1 MLTEVGEDAMAN
13 FDCLLVGHNEL
24 EFQQYFNIL
33 ENMAS
38 SGGRDHVA
46 FTDMQLNCVR
56 YQGKPYQAMDILTK
70 FYNEGLDPKDHRDFY
85 NGDCLW
91 TGITYLGSYLAKR
104 GYTFDY
110 INLFHWEKQQLREKL
125 KTNNY
130 RLIVLTGTMYVFEQ
144 NIWEIVTFI
153 RRVKRDAKIIAGG
166 PYISKE
172 AEEREPEYVKPLF
185 RYLNADFYCY
195 SREGEQTLVKLIEAL
210 KNGVDVSTV
219 HNLAYKKGN
228 DYVVTPRLKETNP
241 LADNMID
248 YPLFA
253 EGFAKSGWANVR
265 ISDGCPYA
273 CGFCSFPEHGNER
286 YVIMSLDRIEREF
299 DSIKAAG
306 TITHIFFID
315 ATMNVPPNQ
324 FKAMLRMMI
333 RKNYGFKWHCF
344 FRCDQTDEE
353 TIQLMKEAGCMGVF
367 LGLESANETVLKNM
381 DKTAHKA
388 DFRRTMPWFKKYGLR
403 QMISVQVGFPGETY
417 ESLQESFD
425 FIEEI
430 KPDYTRIQI
439 WFCDATTP
447 VWRKRDKFSLKGKA
461 YGWSHYTMN
470 AETAVELV
478 VRSFMALEHVSWVP
492 DPGYNWV
499 SFYLN
504 ETRGMSIEQQ
514 KTFIK
519 FFVAAAKE
527 KLLKPNL
534 KQLSPDLLENF
545 KISAQFDR
553 PAKPDLSVIEPYSGA
568 RYVAAEKFWIDEFRN
583 ANEVVAVPKAGN
595 PASTSVARFVNSQ
608 LSEKLSSSYSVDFSE
623 LVFSCYGALL
633 ARISGQDEAVVVAS
647 LDEKEPFPVHFLSSL
662 DSSFAEFARTASQ
675 KLEQARTHRLFAFF
689 ILTNSLRLKEF
700 RSACPSFNAGCFV
713 ARSPE
718 DTMNS
723 RLEHYPAVNQQIDL
737 LLKLTT
743 GADGTSFEV
752 SCPTG
757 RHSQAQVEK
766 VAEELMSALEALSA
780 RTYLK
785 LNHFVWDFTLGERKA
800 AAAAHQFADIHA
812 AVQQGS

>member
-1 MLTEVGEDAMAN
+1 MAN
-13 FDCLLVGHNEL
+13 VDCLLVGHNEL

-56 YQGKPYQAMDILTK
+56 YEGKPYQAMDILTK

-85 NGDCLW
+85 NGDCVW
-91 TGITYLGSYLAKR
+91 TALTYLGSYLSRR

-110 INLFHWEKQQLREKL
+110 INLFHWEKKQLKEKL
-125 KTNNY
+125 KSNNY
-130 RLIVLTGTMYVFEQ
+130 RLIILTGTMYVFEQ
-144 NIWEIVTFI
+144 NIWEIITFI
-153 RRVKRDAKIIAGG
+153 RRVKPDAKVIVGG

-210 KNGVDVSTV
+210 KNNVDVSTV
-219 HNLAYKKGN
+219 PNLAYKSGK
-228 DYVVTPRLKETNP
+228 DYLITPRWQEKNP

-248 YPLFA
+248 YSLFTEA
-253 EGFAKSGWANVR
+253 FAKSGWANVR

-286 YVIMSLDRIEREF
+286 YVIMTLDRIEREF
-299 DSIKAAG
+299 DAIKATGA
-306 TITHIFFID
+306 ITHIFFID

-333 RKNYGFKWHCF
+333 KKNYGFKWHCF

-353 TIQLMKEAGCMGVF
+353 TIQLMKEAGCLGVF

-381 DKTAHKA
+381 DKTAHKE
-388 DFRRTMPWFKKYGLR
+388 DFRRTMPWFKKYGMR

-417 ESLQESFD
+417 ASLQESFD

-447 VWRKRDKFSLKGKA
+447 VWRKRDKFALKGKA

-478 VRSFMALEHVSWVP
+478 VRSFMALEHVTWVP

-499 SFYLN
+499 SFYAN
-504 ETRGMSIEQQ
+504 EKRGMSIEQQ
-514 KTFIK
+514 KTFLQ

-534 KQLSPDLLENF
+534 KQLSPALLENF
-545 KISAQFDR
+545 KLSAQFDR
-553 PAKPDLSVIEPYSGA
+553 PTKPDLSVIEPYSGV
-568 RYVAAEKFWIDEFRN
+568 RYVAAEKFWIDDFIN
-583 ANEVVAVPKAGN
+583 APDAIAIPKAAN
-595 PASTSVARFVNSQ
+595 PASISVARFVSKQ
-608 LSEKLSSSYSVDFSE
+608 LSEKLSASYSIDFAE
-623 LVFSCYGALL
+623 LVFVCYGALL

-647 LDEKEPFPVHFLSSL
+647 LDEKEPFPIRFRSCL
-662 DSSFAEFARTASQ
+662 DLNFTEFARNSSQ
-675 KLEQARTHRLFAFF
+675 KLEQARIHRLFAFF
-689 ILTNSLRLKEF
+689 VLTNPLRLKEF
-700 RSACPSFNAGCFV
+700 GSACPSFNAGCLV
-713 ARSPE
+713 TRSPE
-718 DTMNS
+718 DTMDS

-743 GADGTSFEV
+743 GTDGTSFEV

-757 RHSQAQVEK
+757 RYSQTQVEK
-766 VAEELMSALEALSA
+766 IAEEIMSALEVLSA
-780 RTYLK
+780 RMDLK
-785 LNHFVWDFTLGERKA
+785 LNHFVWDFTLEEKKA
-800 AAAAHQFADIHA
+800 AAASHQFAGIHA
-812 AVQQGS
+812 AIQQGS

>member
-1 MLTEVGEDAMAN
+1 MAD

-33 ENMAS
+33 ENMAA

-56 YQGKPYQAMDILTK
+56 YEGKPYQAMDILTR
-70 FYNEGLDPKDHRDFY
+70 FYNEGLDPKDHKDFY
-85 NGDCLW
+85 NGDCIW
-91 TGITYLGSYLAKR
+91 TAITYLGSYLAKR
-104 GYTFDY
+104 GFTFDY
-110 INLFHWEKQQLREKL
+110 INLFHWEKQQLKEKL

-130 RLIVLTGTMYVFEQ
+130 KLIALTGTMYVFEQ
-144 NIWEIVTFI
+144 NIWEIVTAI
-153 RRVKRDAKIIAGG
+153 RRVKKDAKIIVGG

-195 SREGEQTLVKLIEAL
+195 SREGEQTLVKLLETL
-210 KNGVDVSTV
+210 KNNGDVSTV
-219 HNLAYKKGN
+219 PNLAYKSGK
-228 DYVVTPRLKETNP
+228 DYLVTPRMPEKNP
-241 LADNMID
+241 LAENMID
-248 YPLFA
+248 YTLFS

-286 YVIMSLDRIEREF
+286 YVIMSLARIEKEF
-299 DSIKAAG
+299 DSIKASGA
-306 TITHIFFID
+306 ITHIFFID
-315 ATMNVPPNQ
+315 ATMNVPPAQ

-333 RKNYGFKWHCF
+333 AKNYGFKWHCF

-353 TIQLMKEAGCMGVF
+353 TIRLMKEAGCMGVF

-381 DKTAHKA
+381 DKTAHKE

-417 ESLQESFD
+417 ESMKESFD

-430 KPDYTRIQI
+430 KPDFTRIQI

-447 VWRKRDKFSLKGKA
+447 VWRKRDKFALKGKA

-478 VRSFMALEHVSWVP
+478 VRSFMALERVSWVP

-499 SFYLN
+499 SFYAN
-504 ETRGMSIEQQ
+504 EKRGMSIERQ

-519 FFVAAAKE
+519 FFVAAARE

-534 KQLSPDLLENF
+534 KEISPELLKHF
-545 KISAQFDR
+545 KISAQYDR
-553 PAKPDLSVIEPYSGA
+553 PQEPDLSVLEPYSGA
-568 RYVAAEKFWIDEFRN
+568 RYVAAEQFWIGEFRN
-583 ANEVVAVPKAGN
+583 ASRAVTAPIAAN
-595 PASTSVARFVNSQ
+595 SAPSSASRIVNTE
-608 LSEKLSSSYSVDFSE
+608 LSGKLSSSCGVDFRE
-623 LVFSCYGALL
+623 LLLACYGALL
-633 ARISGQDEAVVVAS
+633 ASIQEQGEANVVVS
-647 LDEKEPFPVHFLSSL
+647 LDDKEPFPVLYRSTPDL
-662 DSSFAEFARTASQ
+662 GFAEFARAASA
-675 KLEQARTHRLFAFF
+675 KLEQSRLYRLYAFF
-689 ILTNSLRLKEF
+689 ILTNPLRMKEF
-700 RSACPSFNAGCFV
+700 GSVCPSFNAGYLV
-713 ARSPE
+713 AGPSNV
-718 DTMNS
+718 TMAG
-723 RLEHYPAVNQQIDL
+723 RLEHYPVVNQHIDL
-737 LLKLTT
+737 LLNVTP
-743 GADGTSFEV
+743 GNHGDVFEV

-757 RHSQAQVEK
+757 RYSASQVEK
-766 VAEELMSALEALSA
+766 IAQELMSALEVLGSGVDARLSDF
-780 RTYLK
+780 
-785 LNHFVWDFTLGERKA
+785 HWDCILAEKRA
-800 AAAAHQFADIHA
+800 AAASRQLADSSVA
-812 AVQQGS
+812 AQPTLKSA

>member
-1 MLTEVGEDAMAN
+1 MAD

-56 YQGKPYQAMDILTK
+56 YQGKPFQAMDILTK
-70 FYNEGLDPKDHRDFY
+70 FYNEGLDPKDHKDFY

-110 INLFHWEKQQLREKL
+110 INLFHWEKQQLKEKL

-195 SREGEQTLVKLIEAL
+195 SREGEQTLIKLIDAL
-210 KNGVDVSTV
+210 KSGVDVSTV
-219 HNLAYKKGN
+219 PNLAYKSGK
-228 DYVVTPRLKETNP
+228 DYLVTPRLREVNP
-241 LADNMID
+241 LADNMIN

-286 YVIMSLDRIEREF
+286 YVIMNLERIEREF

-306 TITHIFFID
+306 TIKHIFFID

-333 RKNYGFKWHCF
+333 RKDYGFKWHCF

-353 TIQLMKEAGCMGVF
+353 TVQLMKEAGCMGVF

-417 ESLQESFD
+417 ESLQESFE

-430 KPDYTRIQI
+430 KPDFTRIQI

-447 VWRKRDKFSLKGKA
+447 VWRKRDKFALKGKA

-478 VRSFMALEHVSWVP
+478 VRSFMALEQVSWVP

-504 ETRGMSIEQQ
+504 ETRGMSIERQ
-514 KTFIK
+514 KIFVK

-527 KLLKPNL
+527 KLLKPNM
-534 KQLSPDLLENF
+534 KQLSPALLENF
-545 KISAQFDR
+545 KLSAQYDR
-553 PAKPDLSVIEPYSGA
+553 PNEPDLSVLEPYSGA
-568 RYVAAEKFWIDEFRN
+568 RYVAAETFWVDQFRN
-583 ANEVVAVPKAGN
+583 AARIAGG
-595 PASTSVARFVNSQ
+595 PAEEHGACTSAARFVSKQ
-608 LSEKLSSSYSVDFSE
+608 LAEKLSASCGVDFTE
-623 LVFSCYGALL
+623 LIFSCYGALL
-633 ARISGQDEAVVVAS
+633 AQSSGRNETVVVAS
-647 LDEKEPFPVHFLSSL
+647 LDEKEPFPVLFRHAPEST
-662 DSSFAEFARTASQ
+662 FAEFAHNSSQ
-675 KLEQARTHRLFAFF
+675 NLEQARLHRLFAFF
-689 ILTNSLRLKEF
+689 ILTNPLRMKALG
-700 RSACPSFNAGCFV
+700 SACPSFTAGCLAV
-713 ARSPE
+713 DSAE
-718 DTMNS
+718 TTMAE
-723 RLEHYPAVNQQIDL
+723 RLEHYPAVNQQVDL
-737 LLKLTT
+737 LLKLVK
-743 GADGTSFEV
+743 GADGITFEV

-757 RHSQAQVEK
+757 RHSQALVEK
-766 VAEELMSALEALSA
+766 IAEAIMSVLDALSA
-780 RTYLK
+780 RLDLK
-785 LNHFVWDFTLGERKA
+785 LKDFIWDYELREKNAAVTTQLVDTA
-800 AAAAHQFADIHA
+800 AAAGF
-812 AVQQGS
+812 

>member
-1 MLTEVGEDAMAN
+1 MLAGIQETTRMAD
-13 FDCLLVGHNEL
+13 FDCLLVGHHEL

-70 FYNEGLDPKDHRDFY
+70 FYNEGLDAKDHKDFY
-85 NGDCLW
+85 NGDCIW
-91 TGITYLGSYLAKR
+91 TALTYLGSYLARR
-104 GYTFDY
+104 GFTFDY
-110 INLFHWEKQQLREKL
+110 INLFHWEKQQLKEKL
-125 KTNNY
+125 KSNNY

-144 NIWEIVTFI
+144 NIWEVITFI
-153 RRVKRDAKIIAGG
+153 RRVRADAKIIVGG

-195 SREGEQTLVKLIEAL
+195 SREGEQTLVKLLEAL
-210 KNGVDVSTV
+210 RSNADVSTV
-219 HNLAYKKGN
+219 PNLAYKKGQ
-228 DYVVTPRLKETNP
+228 DYLVTPRLQEKNP
-241 LADNMID
+241 LAENMID
-248 YPLFA
+248 YSLFA

-286 YVIMSLDRIEREF
+286 YVIMSLDRIEQEF
-299 DSIKAAG
+299 DAIKATGA
-306 TITHIFFID
+306 ITHIFFID
-315 ATMNVPPNQ
+315 ATMNVPPAQ

-333 RKNYGFKWHCF
+333 KKNYGFKWHCF

-353 TIQLMKEAGCMGVF
+353 TIRLMKEAGCMGVF

-381 DKTAHKA
+381 DKTAHKE
-388 DFRRTMPWFKKYGLR
+388 DFRRTMPWFRKYGLR

-417 ESLQESFD
+417 ESFQESFD
-425 FIEEI
+425 FIQEI

-447 VWRKRDKFSLKGKA
+447 VWRKRDRFALKGKA

-499 SFYLN
+499 SFYAN
-504 ETRGMSIEQQ
+504 EKRGMSIENQ
-514 KTFIK
+514 KTFLR
-519 FFVAAAKE
+519 FFVAAARE

-534 KQLSPDLLENF
+534 KHMSPALLENL
-545 KISAQFDR
+545 KISAQYDR
-553 PAKPDLSVIEPYSGA
+553 PGEPDLSVLEPYSGD
-568 RYVAAEKFWIDEFRN
+568 RYIAAEKFWIDEFRLSGRI
-583 ANEVVAVPKAGN
+583 AVPPKAGSG
-595 PASTSVARFVNSQ
+595 ASTSVARFANRQ
-608 LSEKLSSSYSVDFSE
+608 LSEKLSVSYGVDFSE
-623 LVFSCYGALL
+623 LVLACYGALL
-633 ARISGQDEAVVVAS
+633 SMTSGQNEAIVVAS
-647 LDEKEPFPVHFLSSL
+647 LDEKEPFPVLFRPSVDL
-662 DSSFAEFARTASQ
+662 SFAEFARASTQ
-675 KLEQARTHRLFAFF
+675 KLEQARIHRLFAFF
-689 ILTNSLRLKEF
+689 ILTNPLRLKEHG
-700 RSACPSFNAGCFV
+700 SVCPSFSAGCLVMHFPDV
-713 ARSPE
+713 
-718 DTMNS
+718 TMDS
-723 RLEHYPAVNQQIDL
+723 RMEHYPAVNKQIDL

-743 GADGTSFEV
+743 GSDGTSFEI

-757 RHSQAQVEK
+757 RHSQAEVEK
-766 VAEELMSALEALSA
+766 IAEGLMSALEALSA
-780 RTYLK
+780 NVDLK
-785 LNHFVWDFTLGERKA
+785 LSDSVWGYAIGGKKA
-800 AAAAHQFADIHA
+800 AAFQQLAGASA
-812 AVQQGS
+812 AVQQ

>member
-1 MLTEVGEDAMAN
+1 MAD

-56 YQGKPYQAMDILTK
+56 YEGKPYQAMDILTK
-70 FYNEGLDPKDHRDFY
+70 FYNEGLDPKDHKDFY

-110 INLFHWEKQQLREKL
+110 INLFHWEKQQLKEKL

-144 NIWEIVTFI
+144 NIWEIITFI
-153 RRVKRDAKIIAGG
+153 RKVRPDAKIIAGG

-195 SREGEQTLVKLIEAL
+195 SREGEQTLVKLIDAL
-210 KNGVDVSTV
+210 KNNIDVSTV
-219 HNLAYKKGN
+219 HNLAYKKGK
-228 DYVVTPRLKETNP
+228 DYLVTPRLRETNP

-253 EGFAKSGWANVR
+253 ERFAKSGWANVR

-417 ESLQESFD
+417 ESMQESFD

-447 VWRKRDKFSLKGKA
+447 VWRKRDKFALKGKA

-534 KQLSPDLLENF
+534 KQLSPALLENF
-545 KISAQFDR
+545 KLSAQFDR
-553 PAKPDLSVIEPYSGA
+553 PGKPDLSVIEPYSGA

-583 ANEVVAVPKAGN
+583 ARRIAAAPKAGN
-595 PASTSVARFVNSQ
+595 SASSSVARFVSRP
-608 LSEKLSSSYSVDFSE
+608 LSETLCSSYSVDFAE
-623 LVFSCYGALL
+623 LVLACYGAVL
-633 ARISGQDEAVVVAS
+633 ARISGHDEAVVVAS
-647 LDEKEPFPVHFLSSL
+647 LDEREPFPILFHSDL
-662 DSSFAEFARTASQ
+662 DSSFAEFARAASE
-675 KLEQARTHRLFAFF
+675 KLEQARIHRLFAFF
-689 ILTNSLRLKEF
+689 ILTNPLRMKEF
-700 RSACPSFNAGCFV
+700 GSVCPSFSAGCLV
-713 ARSPE
+713 ADSPE
-718 DTMNS
+718 VTMSS

-737 LLKLTT
+737 LLKLTR

-757 RHSQAQVEK
+757 RHSQAQLEK
-766 VAEELMSALEALSA
+766 IAEGLMSALEALSA
-780 RTYLK
+780 RMDLK
-785 LNHFVWDFTLGERKA
+785 LNDFICDYTLGERKA
-800 AAAAHQFADIHA
+800 AAASHQLADIHA

>member
-1 MLTEVGEDAMAN
+1 MAD

-56 YQGKPYQAMDILTK
+56 YQGKPYQAMDILTTL
-70 FYNEGLDPKDHRDFY
+70 YNEGLDSKDHKDFY

-110 INLFHWEKQQLREKL
+110 INLFHWEKQQLKEKL

-228 DYVVTPRLKETNP
+228 DYLVTPRLKETNP

-286 YVIMSLDRIEREF
+286 YVIMNLERIEREF

-315 ATMNVPPNQ
+315 ATMNVPPTQ

-333 RKNYGFKWHCF
+333 AKNYGFKWHCF

-353 TIQLMKEAGCMGVF
+353 TIRLMKEAGCMGVF

-388 DFRRTMPWFKKYGLR
+388 DFRRTMPWFKKYGMR

-417 ESLQESFD
+417 ESLRESFD

-430 KPDYTRIQI
+430 KPDFTRIQI

-447 VWRKRDKFSLKGKA
+447 VWRKRDKFALKGKA

-478 VRSFMALEHVSWVP
+478 VRSFMALEQVSWVP

-514 KTFIK
+514 KLFVK

-527 KLLKPNL
+527 KLLKPNIKEISPALL
-534 KQLSPDLLENF
+534 KNLKL
-545 KISAQFDR
+545 SAQYDR
-553 PAKPDLSVIEPYSGA
+553 PGKPDVSVLQPYSGA
-568 RYVAAEKFWIDEFRN
+568 SYVAAEEFWIREFRN
-583 ANEVVAVPKAGN
+583 VARPVPVIKQVN
-595 PASTSVARFVNSQ
+595 SPSTSTVRTVSAE
-608 LSEKLSSSYSVDFSE
+608 LSEKLGSAYGMAFPE
-623 LVFSCYGALL
+623 LALSCYAALL
-633 ARISGQDEAVVVAS
+633 VRISGQDQATVVAS
-647 LDEKEPFPVHFLSSL
+647 MDEKESFPLLFQAGA
-662 DSSFAEFARTASQ
+662 DSTFAEFARAAGE
-675 KLEQARTHRLFAFF
+675 KLEQARTHRLYPFF
-689 ILTNSLRLKEF
+689 ILTNPLRMKEF
-700 RSACPSFNAGCFV
+700 GMVCPSFKAGCLV
-713 ARSPE
+713 AESPE
-718 DTMNS
+718 ITMAG

-737 LLKLTT
+737 LLTL
-743 GADGTSFEV
+743 ASAAEGTRFEV

-757 RHSQAQVEK
+757 YYSHAQVEK
-766 VAEELMSALEALSA
+766 IAEGLMSALEAISS
-780 RTYLK
+780 RTDLK
-785 LNHFVWDFTLGERKA
+785 FKDFISDYTLAEKRA
-800 AAAAHQFADIHA
+800 AAASHQPADSTISAHEELTRA
-812 AVQQGS
+812 

>member
-1 MLTEVGEDAMAN
+1 MAD

-56 YQGKPYQAMDILTK
+56 YKGKPNQAMDILTE
-70 FYNEGLDPKDHRDFY
+70 FYNEGLDPKDHKDFY

-91 TGITYLGSYLAKR
+91 TGITYLGSYLSKR

-110 INLFHWEKQQLREKL
+110 INLFHWEKQQLKEKL
-125 KTNNY
+125 KANNY

-153 RRVKRDAKIIAGG
+153 RRVKRDVKIIVGG

-195 SREGEQTLVKLIEAL
+195 SREGEQTLIKLLEAL
-210 KNGVDVSTV
+210 KNNVDVSTV

-228 DYVVTPRLKETNP
+228 DYLVTPRLRETNP
-241 LADNMID
+241 LANNMID
-248 YPLFA
+248 YSLFA

-286 YVIMSLDRIEREF
+286 YVIMNLERIEKEF

-324 FKAMLRMMI
+324 FKATLRMMI
-333 RKNYGFKWHCF
+333 AKNYGFKWHCF

-353 TIQLMKEAGCMGVF
+353 TIRLMKEAGCMGVF

-381 DKTAHKA
+381 DKTAHKE

-417 ESLQESFD
+417 ESLKESFD

-430 KPDYTRIQI
+430 KPDFTRIQI

-447 VWRKRDKFSLKGKA
+447 VWRKRDKFALKGKA

-504 ETRGMSIEQQ
+504 ETRGMSIERQ

-527 KLLKPNL
+527 KLLKPNI
-534 KQLSPDLLENF
+534 KQISPALLENF
-545 KISAQFDR
+545 KLSAQYDR
-553 PAKPDLSVIEPYSGA
+553 PVEPDLSVLEPYSGA
-568 RYVAAEKFWIDEFRN
+568 RYVAAEEFWIDQFRN
-583 ANEVVAVPKAGN
+583 AARAGD
-595 PASTSVARFVNSQ
+595 AHGAEHGACTSVARFVSRQ
-608 LSEKLSSSYSVDFSE
+608 LAEKLSASYHVDFTE
-623 LVFSCYGALL
+623 LIFACYGALL
-633 ARISGQDEAVVVAS
+633 AQSSGRNEAVVVAS
-647 LDEKEPFPVHFLSSL
+647 LDEKEPFPVLFRHASEST
-662 DSSFAEFARTASQ
+662 FAEFARAASQ
-675 KLEQARTHRLFAFF
+675 NLEQARLHRLFAFF
-689 ILTNSLRLKEF
+689 ILTNPLRMKEF
-700 RSACPSFNAGCFV
+700 GSVCPSFTAGCL
-713 ARSPE
+713 AGDSAE
-718 DTMNS
+718 ITMAA
-723 RLEHYPAVNQQIDL
+723 RLEHYPAVNKQVDL
-737 LLKLTT
+737 LLKLIT
-743 GADGTSFEV
+743 GADGTAFEV

-757 RHSQAQVEK
+757 RYPQAQVEK
-766 VAEELMSALEALSA
+766 IAEAIMSALDALSA
-780 RTYLK
+780 RSDLELK
-785 LNHFVWDFTLGERKA
+785 DFIWDYEPKEKNATAAAQLVDA
-800 AAAAHQFADIHA
+800 AAAAHQ
-812 AVQQGS
+812 

>member
-1 MLTEVGEDAMAN
+1 MAD

-70 FYNEGLDPKDHRDFY
+70 FYNEGLDPKDRKDFY
-85 NGDCLW
+85 NGDCIW
-91 TGITYLGSYLAKR
+91 TAITYLGSYLARR

-110 INLFHWEKQQLREKL
+110 INLFHWEKQQLKEKL

-130 RLIVLTGTMYVFEQ
+130 RLIILTGTMYVFEQ
-144 NIWEIVTFI
+144 NIWEIITFI
-153 RRVKRDAKIIAGG
+153 RRVKPTAKIIVGG

-195 SREGEQTLVKLIEAL
+195 SREGEQTLVKLLEAL
-210 KNGVDVSTV
+210 KNNVDVSTV
-219 HNLAYKKGN
+219 HNLAYKQGK
-228 DYVVTPRLKETNP
+228 DYLVTPRLREKNP
-241 LADNMID
+241 LAENMID
-248 YPLFA
+248 YSLFA

-286 YVIMSLDRIEREF
+286 YVIMSLERIEREF
-299 DSIKAAG
+299 DAIKATGA
-306 TITHIFFID
+306 ITHIFFID
-315 ATMNVPPNQ
+315 ATMNVPPIQ

-333 RKNYGFKWHCF
+333 QKNYGFKWHCF

-353 TIQLMKEAGCMGVF
+353 TIRLMKEAGCMGVF

-381 DKTAHKA
+381 DKTAHKE

-417 ESLQESFD
+417 ESLKESFD

-447 VWRKRDKFSLKGKA
+447 VWRKRDKFALKGKA

-478 VRSFMALEHVSWVP
+478 VRSFMALEHVTWVP

-499 SFYLN
+499 SFYAN
-504 ETRGMSIEQQ
+504 EKRGMSIERQ
-514 KTFIK
+514 KIFLE

-534 KQLSPDLLENF
+534 KQISPELLENF
-545 KISAQFDR
+545 KLSAQYDR
-553 PAKPDLSVIEPYSGA
+553 PKEPNLSVLEPYSGA
-568 RYVAAEKFWIDEFRN
+568 RYVAAEKFWIDEFRHVN
-583 ANEVVAVPKAGN
+583 SATPTPKTGGE
-595 PASTSVARFVNSQ
+595 ASTSVARFVSRQ
-608 LSEKLSSSYSVDFSE
+608 LSEKLSSLYGVDFAE
-623 LVFSCYGALL
+623 LCLICYGALL
-633 ARISGQDEAVVVAS
+633 ARTSGQSEAIVVAA
-647 LDEKEPFPVHFLSSL
+647 LDEKEPLPILFHPSL
-662 DSSFAEFARTASQ
+662 DSSFAEFARTSIQ
-675 KLEQARTHRLFAFF
+675 KLEQARIHRLFAFF
-689 ILTNSLRLKEF
+689 ILTNPMRLKEF
-700 RSACPSFNAGCFV
+700 GSTCPSFNAGCLV
-713 ARSPE
+713 VSSPE
-718 DTMNS
+718 ITMSS
-723 RLEHYPAVNQQIDL
+723 RMEHYPAVDEQIDL
-737 LLKLTT
+737 LLKLTA

-757 RHSQAQVEK
+757 RHSQAQAERI
-766 VAEELMSALEALSA
+766 AEEIMSALETLSA
-780 RTYLK
+780 GMDLTLRD
-785 LNHFVWDFTLGERKA
+785 FVWDYRLATADDPHQLAGVHA
-800 AAAAHQFADIHA
+800 AAQP
-812 AVQQGS
+812 GS

>member
-1 MLTEVGEDAMAN
+1 MAD

-70 FYNEGLDPKDHRDFY
+70 FYNEGLDAKDHKDFY
-85 NGDCLW
+85 NGDCVW
-91 TGITYLGSYLAKR
+91 TAITYLGSYLARR
-104 GYTFDY
+104 GFTFDY
-110 INLFHWEKQQLREKL
+110 INLFHWEKQKLKEKL

-130 RLIVLTGTMYVFEQ
+130 KLIALTGTMYVFEQ

-153 RRVKRDAKIIAGG
+153 RRVKPDAKIIVGG

-172 AEEREPEYVKPLF
+172 AEEREAEYVKPLF

-195 SREGEQTLVKLIEAL
+195 SREGEQTLVRLLETL
-210 KNGVDVSTV
+210 KSNGDINTV
-219 HNLAYKKGN
+219 PNLAYKQGK
-228 DYVVTPRLKETNP
+228 DYVVTPRYRERNP
-241 LADNMID
+241 IAENMID
-248 YPLFA
+248 YSLFV

-286 YVIMSLDRIEREF
+286 YVIMSLDRIEKEF
-299 DSIKAAG
+299 DAIKATGA
-306 TITHIFFID
+306 ITHIFFID
-315 ATMNVPPNQ
+315 ATMNVPPSQ

-333 RKNYGFKWHCF
+333 AKNYGFKWHCF

-353 TIQLMKEAGCMGVF
+353 TIQLMKAAGCMGVF

-381 DKTAHKA
+381 DKTAHKE

-447 VWRKRDKFSLKGKA
+447 VWRKRDKFALKGKA

-478 VRSFMALEHVSWVP
+478 VRSFMALEQVSWVP

-499 SFYLN
+499 SFYAN
-504 ETRGMSIEQQ
+504 EKRGMSVDRQ
-514 KTFIK
+514 KTFLK
-519 FFVAAAKE
+519 FFVAAARE

-534 KQLSPDLLENF
+534 KEISPALLKNF
-545 KISAQFDR
+545 KLSAQYDR
-553 PAKPDLSVIEPYSGA
+553 PGEPDLSVIEAYSGT
-568 RYVAAEKFWIDEFRN
+568 RYVAAEKFWIEEFRD
-583 ANEVVAVPKAGN
+583 ASRAGPGPKLGSG
-595 PASTSVARFVNSQ
+595 ASTSVARFVDKH
-608 LSEKLSSSYSVDFSE
+608 LAEKLGSLYGMDFPE
-623 LVFSCYGALL
+623 LAFACYGALL
-633 ARISGQDEAVVVAS
+633 ARASGQGEAVVVAS
-647 LDEKEPFPVHFLSSL
+647 LDEKEPFPAHFRASQSSR
-662 DSSFAEFARTASQ
+662 FAECARESSQ
-675 KLEQARTHRLFAFF
+675 KLEQGRIHRLFAFF
-689 ILTNSLRLKEF
+689 ILTNPLRLKEF
-700 RSACPSFNAGCFV
+700 DSVCPGFKAGCLV
-713 ARSPE
+713 ADSPE
-718 DTMNS
+718 VTMS
-723 RLEHYPAVNQQIDL
+723 KRLEHYPAVNKQIDL
-737 LLKLTT
+737 LLKLTA

-757 RHSQAQVEK
+757 RHTQDQVEK
-766 VAEELMSALEALSA
+766 IAEGIMSALEILSSRTDLTLNDLNWDYALE
-780 RTYLK
+780 
-785 LNHFVWDFTLGERKA
+785 ERKTA
-800 AAAAHQFADIHA
+800 VASHQFADAHA
-812 AVQQGS
+812 AAQPGS

>member
-1 MLTEVGEDAMAN
+1 MAD

-24 EFQQYFNIL
+24 DFQQYFNIL

-56 YQGKPYQAMDILTK
+56 YQGKPYQAMDVLTK
-70 FYNEGLDPKDHRDFY
+70 FYNEGLDPKDHKDFY
-85 NGDCLW
+85 NGDCVW
-91 TGITYLGSYLAKR
+91 TAITYLGSYLARR

-110 INLFHWEKQQLREKL
+110 INLFHWEKQQLKEKL
-125 KTNNY
+125 KNNNY

-144 NIWEIVTFI
+144 NIWEITTFI
-153 RRVKRDAKIIAGG
+153 RKVKPDAKIIVGG

-172 AEEREPEYVKPLF
+172 AEERELEYVKPLF

-195 SREGEQTLVKLIEAL
+195 SREGEQTLVKLLEAL
-210 KNGVDVSTV
+210 KNNVDVSTV
-219 HNLAYKKGN
+219 HNLAYKNGK
-228 DYVVTPRLKETNP
+228 DYLVTPRLRERNP

-248 YPLFA
+248 YSLFA
-253 EGFAKSGWANVR
+253 EKFAKSGWANVR

-286 YVIMSLDRIEREF
+286 YVIMSLDRIEQEF
-299 DSIKAAG
+299 DAIKATGA
-306 TITHIFFID
+306 ITHIFFID

-333 RKNYGFKWHCF
+333 KKNYGFKWHCF

-367 LGLESANETVLKNM
+367 LGLESANETVLRNM
-381 DKTAHKA
+381 DKTAHKE

-430 KPDYTRIQI
+430 RPDYTRIQI

-447 VWRKRDKFSLKGKA
+447 VWRKRDKFALKGKA

-478 VRSFMALEHVSWVP
+478 VRSFMALEHVTWVP

-499 SFYLN
+499 SFYAN
-504 ETRGMSIEQQ
+504 EKRGMSIEQQ
-514 KTFIK
+514 KTFLK
-519 FFVAAAKE
+519 FFVVAAKE

-534 KQLSPDLLENF
+534 KEISPALLKNF
-545 KISAQFDR
+545 KLSAQYDR
-553 PAKPDLSVIEPYSGA
+553 PDEPDLSVIEPYSGA
-568 RYVAAEKFWIDEFRN
+568 RYVAAEKFWIEEFRN
-583 ANEVVAVPKAGN
+583 ASRVSPKPKAGSG
-595 PASTSVARFVNSQ
+595 ASTSVARFVDKH
-608 LSEKLSSSYSVDFSE
+608 LSEKLSSLYGMNFPESVFA
-623 LVFSCYGALL
+623 CYGALL
-633 ARISGQDEAVVVAS
+633 ARASGQDEAIVVAS
-647 LDEKEPFPVHFLSSL
+647 LDEKEPFPVLFRASQS
-662 DSSFAEFARTASQ
+662 SSFAECARDSSR
-675 KLEQARTHRLFAFF
+675 KLEQGRIHRLFAFF
-689 ILTNSLRLKEF
+689 ILTNPLRLKEF
-700 RSACPSFNAGCFV
+700 GSVCPAFKAGCLV
-713 ARSPE
+713 ADSPE
-718 DTMNS
+718 VTMGS
-723 RLEHYPAVNQQIDL
+723 RMEHYPAVNKQIDL

-757 RHSQAQVEK
+757 RHTQAQVEK
-766 VAEELMSALEALSA
+766 VAEGLMSALEILSSRTDLTLNEFNWDCAL
-780 RTYLK
+780 
-785 LNHFVWDFTLGERKA
+785 DERKA
-800 AAAAHQFADIHA
+800 AAASHQFADVSA

>member
-1 MLTEVGEDAMAN
+1 MAD

-24 EFQQYFNIL
+24 DFQQYFNIL

-56 YQGKPYQAMDILTK
+56 YEGKPYQAMDILTR

-91 TGITYLGSYLAKR
+91 TAITYLGSYLAHR

-110 INLFHWEKQQLREKL
+110 INLFHWEKQDLKEKL
-125 KTNNY
+125 KNNNY
-130 RLIVLTGTMYVFEQ
+130 RLIILTGTMYVFEQ
-144 NIWEIVTFI
+144 NIWEVITFI
-153 RRVKRDAKIIAGG
+153 RRVRRDAKIIVGG

-195 SREGEQTLVKLIEAL
+195 SREGEQTLVNLLEAL
-210 KNGVDVSTV
+210 KNNVDVSTV

-228 DYVVTPRLKETNP
+228 DYLVTPRLREKNP
-241 LADNMID
+241 LATNMID
-248 YPLFA
+248 YSLFA
-253 EGFAKSGWANVR
+253 ERFAKSGWANVR

-286 YVIMSLDRIEREF
+286 YVIMSLDRIEQEF
-299 DSIKAAG
+299 DAIKATGA
-306 TITHIFFID
+306 ITHIFFID
-315 ATMNVPPNQ
+315 ATMNVPPAQ

-333 RKNYGFKWHCF
+333 QKNYGFKWHCF

-353 TIQLMKEAGCMGVF
+353 TIRLMKEAGCMGVF
-367 LGLESANETVLKNM
+367 LGLESANETVLRNM
-381 DKTAHKA
+381 DKTAHKE

-417 ESLQESFD
+417 ESFKESFD

-478 VRSFMALEHVSWVP
+478 VRSFMALEHVTWVP

-499 SFYLN
+499 SFYAN
-504 ETRGMSIEQQ
+504 EKRGMSIERQ
-514 KTFIK
+514 KTFLK

-534 KQLSPDLLENF
+534 KHISPALLENL
-545 KISAQFDR
+545 KLSAQFDR
-553 PAKPDLSVIEPYSGA
+553 PGEPDLSVIEPYSGA
-568 RYVAAEKFWIDEFRN
+568 RYVAAEEFWIDQFRN
-583 ANEVVAVPKAGN
+583 ASTLAPASKARHD
-595 PASTSVARFVNSQ
+595 PSTSVARFVNRE
-608 LSEKLSSSYSVDFSE
+608 LSDRLSSLYNVDFAE
-623 LVFSCYGALL
+623 LALACYGALL
-633 ARISGQDEAVVVAS
+633 AGVSGLHEAVVVAS
-647 LDEKEPFPVHFLSSL
+647 LDEREPFPILLRPSL
-662 DSSFAEFARTASQ
+662 HLTFAEFARESSH
-675 KLEQARTHRLFAFF
+675 KLEQARQHRLFAFF
-689 ILTNSLRLKEF
+689 ILTNPLRMKEF
-700 RSACPSFNAGCFV
+700 GSACPSFHAGCLV
-713 ARSPE
+713 AESPGA
-718 DTMNS
+718 TMS
-723 RLEHYPAVNQQIDL
+723 GRLEHYPAVDNQLDL
-737 LLKLTT
+737 LLKLIS
-743 GADGTSFEV
+743 GSDGTTFEI

-757 RHSQAQVEK
+757 RYSQSQVEK
-766 VAEELMSALEALSA
+766 IAEGLMSALGALNA
-780 RTYLK
+780 KLDLK
-785 LNHFVWDFTLGERKA
+785 LKDLIWDYEPGEKKA
-800 AAAAHQFADIHA
+800 MPASHDLADIPAAAHQGI
-812 AVQQGS
+812 

>member
-1 MLTEVGEDAMAN
+1 
-13 FDCLLVGHNEL
+13 
-24 EFQQYFNIL
+24 
-33 ENMAS
+33 
-38 SGGRDHVA
+38 
-46 FTDMQLNCVR
+46 
-56 YQGKPYQAMDILTK
+56 
-70 FYNEGLDPKDHRDFY
+70 
-85 NGDCLW
+85 
-91 TGITYLGSYLAKR
+91 
-104 GYTFDY
+104 
-110 INLFHWEKQQLREKL
+110 LFHWEKQQLKEKL

-153 RRVKRDAKIIAGG
+153 RRVKRDVKIIVGG

-195 SREGEQTLVKLIEAL
+195 SREGEQTLIKLIDAL
-210 KNGVDVSTV
+210 KNNVDVSTV

-228 DYVVTPRLKETNP
+228 DYLVTPRLREVNP

-286 YVIMSLDRIEREF
+286 YVIMNLERIEREF

-324 FKAMLRMMI
+324 FKATLRMMI

-381 DKTAHKA
+381 DKTAHKV

-430 KPDYTRIQI
+430 KPDFTRIQI

-447 VWRKRDKFSLKGKA
+447 VWRKRDKFALKGKA

-478 VRSFMALEHVSWVP
+478 VRSFMALEQVSWVP

-527 KLLKPNL
+527 KLLKPNI
-534 KQLSPDLLENF
+534 KHISPALLENL
-545 KISAQFDR
+545 KLSAQFDR
-553 PAKPDLSVIEPYSGA
+553 PGEPDLSVLEPYSGA
-568 RYVAAEKFWIDEFRN
+568 RYVAAEEFWIDQFRN
-583 ANEVVAVPKAGN
+583 AARVGDA
-595 PASTSVARFVNSQ
+595 PAAEHGACTSVARFVSRQ
-608 LSEKLSSSYSVDFSE
+608 LAEKLSASYNVDFTE
-623 LVFSCYGALL
+623 LIFSCYGALL
-633 ARISGQDEAVVVAS
+633 AQSSGRNEAVVVAS
-647 LDEKEPFPVHFLSSL
+647 LDEKEPYPVLFRHVSELT
-662 DSSFAEFARTASQ
+662 FAEFAHASSQ
-675 KLEQARTHRLFAFF
+675 KLQMARIHRLFAFF
-689 ILTNSLRLKEF
+689 ILTNPLRLKEF
-700 RSACPSFNAGCFV
+700 GSTCPSFTAGCLV
-713 ARSPE
+713 ADSPE
-718 DTMNS
+718 ITMS
-723 RLEHYPAVNQQIDL
+723 TRLEHYPAVNKQIDL
-737 LLKLTT
+737 LLKLMT
-743 GADGTSFEV
+743 GSEGTSFEV

-766 VAEELMSALEALSA
+766 IAEDLMSAMEVLSA
-780 RTYLK
+780 STDRK
-785 LNHFVWDFTLGERKA
+785 LNDFVWDYTLGERNVTA
-800 AAAAHQFADIHA
+800 AASHQLAHVPAAI
-812 AVQQGS
+812 QQGS

>member
-1 MLTEVGEDAMAN
+1 MAD

-85 NGDCLW
+85 NGDCVW
-91 TGITYLGSYLAKR
+91 TALTYLGSYLSRR
-104 GYTFDY
+104 GYSFDY
-110 INLFHWEKQQLREKL
+110 INLFHWEKKQLREKL
-125 KTNNY
+125 KSNNY
-130 RLIVLTGTMYVFEQ
+130 RLIILTGTMYVFEQ

-153 RRVKRDAKIIAGG
+153 RRVKPDAKIIVGG

-195 SREGEQTLVKLIEAL
+195 SREGEQTLVKLLEAL
-210 KNGVDVSTV
+210 KNNVDVSTV
-219 HNLAYKKGN
+219 PNLAYKSGK
-228 DYVVTPRLKETNP
+228 DYLITPRLQEKNP
-241 LADNMID
+241 LADNLID
-248 YPLFA
+248 YSLFA
-253 EGFAKSGWANVR
+253 EAFAKSGWANVR

-299 DSIKAAG
+299 DAIKATGA
-306 TITHIFFID
+306 ITHIFFID
-315 ATMNVPPNQ
+315 ATMNVPPQQ
-324 FKAMLRMMI
+324 FKAMLRLMI

-417 ESLQESFD
+417 ESLKESFD

-447 VWRKRDKFSLKGKA
+447 VWRKRDKFALKGKA

-478 VRSFMALEHVSWVP
+478 VRSFMALEHVTWVP

-499 SFYLN
+499 SFYAN
-504 ETRGMSIEQQ
+504 EKRGMSIEQQ
-514 KTFIK
+514 KTFLK

-534 KQLSPDLLENF
+534 KHLSPELLENF
-545 KISAQFDR
+545 KLSAQFDR
-553 PAKPDLSVIEPYSGA
+553 PQKPDLSVIEPYSGA
-568 RYVAAEKFWIDEFRN
+568 RYVAAEKFWIGEFQN
-583 ANEVVAVPKAGN
+583 ANRVPTPAKTESG
-595 PASTSVARFVNSQ
+595 ASTSVARFVSRQ
-608 LSEKLSSSYSVDFSE
+608 VAEKLGSSYGVDFTE
-623 LVFSCYGALL
+623 LTLACYGALL
-633 ARISGQDEAVVVAS
+633 ARISDQDEATVVAS
-647 LDEKEPFPVHFLSSL
+647 LDEKEPFPVLFRPYLES
-662 DSSFAEFARTASQ
+662 DFGEFARASSQ
-675 KLEQARTHRLFAFF
+675 KLEASRLHRLFPFF
-689 ILTNSLRLKEF
+689 ILTNPLRLKEYG
-700 RSACPSFNAGCFV
+700 SVCPSFTAGCLV
-713 ARSPE
+713 ADSPQV
-718 DTMNS
+718 TMDS

-743 GADGTSFEV
+743 AVDGTSFEV

-757 RHSQAQVEK
+757 RHSQAQIEK
-766 VAEELMSALEALSA
+766 IAEGLMSVLEALSS
-780 RTYLK
+780 RMDLK
-785 LNHFVWDFTLGERKA
+785 LNDPIWDSALEERKTA
-800 AAAAHQFADIHA
+800 AAAPHQLAEIHA

>member
-1 MLTEVGEDAMAN
+1 MAD

-56 YQGKPYQAMDILTK
+56 YKGKPYQAMDILTE
-70 FYNEGLDPKDHRDFY
+70 FYNEGLDSKDHKDFY

-110 INLFHWEKQQLREKL
+110 INLFHWEKQQLKEKL

-130 RLIVLTGTMYVFEQ
+130 HLIVLTGTMYVFEQ
-144 NIWEIVTFI
+144 NIWEIITFI

-195 SREGEQTLVKLIEAL
+195 SREGEQTLIKLIDAL
-210 KNGVDVSTV
+210 KSGVDVSTV
-219 HNLAYKKGN
+219 PNLAIKQGK
-228 DYVVTPRLKETNP
+228 DYVVTPRMTEKNP

-248 YPLFA
+248 YSLFA

-306 TITHIFFID
+306 TIKHIFFID
-315 ATMNVPPNQ
+315 ATMNVPPSQ

-333 RKNYGFKWHCF
+333 RKNYGFSWHCF

-430 KPDYTRIQI
+430 KPDFTRIQI

-447 VWRKRDKFSLKGKA
+447 VWRKRDKFALKGKA

-504 ETRGMSIEQQ
+504 ETRGMSLDQQ
-514 KTFIK
+514 KKFLK

-527 KLLKPNL
+527 KLLKPNI
-534 KQLSPDLLENF
+534 KQLPQALLENF
-545 KISAQFDR
+545 KLSARYDR
-553 PAKPDLSVIEPYSGA
+553 PKEPDMSVLEPYSGA
-568 RYVAAEKFWIDEFRN
+568 RYVAAEAFWVDQFRSTARVDDTPN
-583 ANEVVAVPKAGN
+583 AKYG
-595 PASTSVARFVNSQ
+595 ASTSVARFISKEVE
-608 LSEKLSSSYSVDFSE
+608 EKLHKSYSMDFTE
-623 LVFSCYGALL
+623 LIFSCYGALL
-633 ARISGQDEAVVVAS
+633 AQSSGRNEAVVVAS
-647 LDEKEPFPVHFLSSL
+647 LDEKEPFPVLFRHNPELPFT
-662 DSSFAEFARTASQ
+662 EFARTSRQ
-675 KLEQARTHRLFAFF
+675 NMEQARLHRLFAFF
-689 ILTNSLRLKEF
+689 ILTNPLRMKAF
-700 RSACPSFNAGCFV
+700 GGVCPSFRTGCF
-713 ARSPE
+713 AGDSTE
-718 DTMNS
+718 ITMAD
-723 RLEHYPAVNQQIDL
+723 RLEQYPPVDQQLDL
-737 LLKLTT
+737 ILKLVG
-743 GADGTSFEV
+743 GADGTKFEIC
-752 SCPTG
+752 CPSG
-757 RHSQAQVEK
+757 RHPQELVEK
-766 VAEELMSALEALSA
+766 IAEAIMSALDAVDA
-780 RTYLK
+780 RLDLK
-785 LNHFVWDFTLGERKA
+785 LKDLIWDYEPKEKNATA
-800 AAAAHQFADIHA
+800 ATQLVD
-812 AVQQGS
+812 AVAVAGF

>member
-1 MLTEVGEDAMAN
+1 VDAMAD

-33 ENMAS
+33 DNMAS

-56 YQGKPYQAMDILTK
+56 YQGKPHQAMDILTTL
-70 FYNEGLDPKDHRDFY
+70 YNEGLDPKDHRDFY

-110 INLFHWEKQQLREKL
+110 INLFHWEKQQLKEKL

-153 RRVKRDAKIIAGG
+153 RRVKRDVKIIVGG

-195 SREGEQTLVKLIEAL
+195 SREGEQTLIKLIDAL
-210 KNGVDVSTV
+210 KNNVDVSTV

-228 DYVVTPRLKETNP
+228 DYLVTPRLREVNP

-286 YVIMSLDRIEREF
+286 YVIMNLERIEREF

-324 FKAMLRMMI
+324 FKATLRMMI

-381 DKTAHKA
+381 DKTAHKV

-430 KPDYTRIQI
+430 KPDFTRIQI

-447 VWRKRDKFSLKGKA
+447 VWRKRDKFALKGKA

-478 VRSFMALEHVSWVP
+478 VRSFMALEQVSWVP

-527 KLLKPNL
+527 KLLKPNI
-534 KQLSPDLLENF
+534 KHISPALLENL
-545 KISAQFDR
+545 KLSAQFDR
-553 PAKPDLSVIEPYSGA
+553 PGEPDLSVLEPYSGA
-568 RYVAAEKFWIDEFRN
+568 RYVAAEEFWIDQFRS
-583 ANEVVAVPKAGN
+583 AARAGDA
-595 PASTSVARFVNSQ
+595 PAAEHSACTSVARFVSRQ
-608 LSEKLSSSYSVDFSE
+608 LAEKLSASCNVDFTE
-623 LVFSCYGALL
+623 LIFACYGALL
-633 ARISGQDEAVVVAS
+633 AQSSGRSEAVVVAS
-647 LDEKEPFPVHFLSSL
+647 LDEKEPYPVLFRHVSELT
-662 DSSFAEFARTASQ
+662 FAEFARASSQ
-675 KLEQARTHRLFAFF
+675 NLEQARLHRLFAFF
-689 ILTNSLRLKEF
+689 VLTNPLRMKAF
-700 RSACPSFNAGCFV
+700 GSVCPSFTAGCLAADSAEV
-713 ARSPE
+713 
-718 DTMNS
+718 TMAG
-723 RLEHYPAVNQQIDL
+723 RLEHYPAVNKQVDL
-737 LLKLTT
+737 LLKLVT
-743 GADGTSFEV
+743 GSDGTTFEV

-757 RHSQAQVEK
+757 RHPQAQVEK
-766 VAEELMSALEALSA
+766 IAEAIMSALDALSA
-780 RTYLK
+780 RSDLELK
-785 LNHFVWDFTLGERKA
+785 DFIWDYEPREKNAAAATQLVDA
-800 AAAAHQFADIHA
+800 AAAAHQ
-812 AVQQGS
+812 

>member
-1 MLTEVGEDAMAN
+1 MAD

-56 YQGKPYQAMDILTK
+56 YKGKPHQAMDILTE
-70 FYNEGLDPKDHRDFY
+70 FYNEGLDAKDHKDFY

-125 KTNNY
+125 KANHY
-130 RLIVLTGTMYVFEQ
+130 HLIVLTGTMYVFEQ

-153 RRVKRDAKIIAGG
+153 RRIKRDVKIIVGG

-195 SREGEQTLVKLIEAL
+195 SREGEQTLIKLIDAL
-210 KNGVDVSTV
+210 KNGVDVNTV
-219 HNLAYKKGN
+219 PNLAIKQGK
-228 DYVVTPRLKETNP
+228 DYVVTPRMVEKNP

-286 YVIMSLDRIEREF
+286 YVIMGLDRIEREF

-306 TITHIFFID
+306 TIKHIFFID
-315 ATMNVPPNQ
+315 ATMNVPPQQ
-324 FKAMLRMMI
+324 FKATLRMMI
-333 RKNYGFKWHCF
+333 RKEYGFKWHCF

-430 KPDYTRIQI
+430 KPDFTRIQI

-447 VWRKRDKFSLKGKA
+447 VWRKRDKFALKGKA

-478 VRSFMALEHVSWVP
+478 VRSFMALEKVNWVP

-504 ETRGMSIEQQ
+504 ETRGMSIDQQ
-514 KTFIK
+514 KLFIK

-527 KLLKPNL
+527 KLLKPNIKEISPALL
-534 KQLSPDLLENF
+534 KNF
-545 KISAQFDR
+545 KLSAQFDR
-553 PAKPDLSVIEPYSGA
+553 PEKPDLSVLEPYSGA
-568 RYVAAEKFWIDEFRN
+568 SYVAAETFWVDQFRN
-583 ANEVVAVPKAGN
+583 AARVDDAPNAEHG
-595 PASTSVARFVNSQ
+595 ASTSVARFVSKQ
-608 LSEKLSSSYSVDFSE
+608 LKEKLCTSYNMDFTE
-623 LVFSCYGALL
+623 LIFSYYGALL
-633 ARISGQDEAVVVAS
+633 AQSSGRNEAVVVAS
-647 LDEKEPFPVHFLSSL
+647 LDEDEKEPFPVFFQHNPELAFT
-662 DSSFAEFARTASQ
+662 EFARVSSQ
-675 KLEQARTHRLFAFF
+675 NLEQARLHRLFAFF
-689 ILTNSLRLKEF
+689 ILTNPLRMKEF
-700 RSACPSFNAGCFV
+700 GRVCPSFTAGCF
-713 ARSPE
+713 AGDSTE
-718 DTMNS
+718 TTMAG
-723 RLEHYPAVNQQIDL
+723 RLEHYPAVNQQLDL
-737 LLKLTT
+737 LLRLVN
-743 GADGTSFEV
+743 GADGTTFEV

-757 RHSQAQVEK
+757 RYPQELIEK
-766 VAEELMSALEALSA
+766 IAEAIMSALDALNA
-780 RTYLK
+780 RSDLK
-785 LNHFVWDFTLGERKA
+785 LKDFIWDYEPRQKNGA
-800 AAAAHQFADIHA
+800 AATLLVDTAAAGF
-812 AVQQGS
+812 

>member
-1 MLTEVGEDAMAN
+1 MAD

-24 EFQQYFNIL
+24 DFQQYFNIL

-70 FYNEGLDPKDHRDFY
+70 FYNEGLDPKDHKDFY
-85 NGDCLW
+85 NGDCVW
-91 TGITYLGSYLAKR
+91 TAITYLGSYLARR
-104 GYTFDY
+104 GFTFDY
-110 INLFHWEKQQLREKL
+110 INLFHWEKRQLKEKL
-125 KTNNY
+125 KNNNY
-130 RLIVLTGTMYVFEQ
+130 RLIALTGTMYVFEQ

-153 RRVKRDAKIIAGG
+153 RKVKPDAKIIVGG

-172 AEEREPEYVKPLF
+172 AEEREPEYIKPLF

-195 SREGEQTLVKLIEAL
+195 SREGEQTLVKLLEAL
-210 KNGVDVSTV
+210 KNNVEVSTV
-219 HNLAYKKGN
+219 HNLAYKQGK
-228 DYVVTPRLKETNP
+228 DYVVTPRLPEKNP
-241 LADNMID
+241 LGDNLID
-248 YPLFA
+248 YSLFA
-253 EGFAKSGWANVR
+253 EQFAKSGWANVR

-286 YVIMSLDRIEREF
+286 YVIMSIDRIEKEF
-299 DSIKAAG
+299 DSIKATGA
-306 TITHIFFID
+306 ITHIFFID
-315 ATMNVPPNQ
+315 ATMNVPPIQ
-324 FKAMLRMMI
+324 FKAMLRLMI

-381 DKTAHKA
+381 DKTAHKE

-417 ESLQESFD
+417 ESLKESFE

-447 VWRKRDKFSLKGKA
+447 VWRKRDKFALKGKA

-478 VRSFMALEHVSWVP
+478 VWSFMALEHVTWVP

-499 SFYLN
+499 SFYAN
-504 ETRGMSIEQQ
+504 EKRGMSVEQQ
-514 KTFIK
+514 KTFLK

-534 KQLSPDLLENF
+534 KHISPALLENF
-545 KISAQFDR
+545 KLSAQFDR
-553 PAKPDLSVIEPYSGA
+553 PVEPDLSVLEPYSGA
-568 RYVAAEKFWIDEFRN
+568 RYVAAEKFWIDEFRY
-583 ANEVVAVPKAGN
+583 ARSASPAPKAGSG
-595 PASTSVARFVNSQ
+595 ASTSVARFVNRQ
-608 LSEKLSSSYSVDFSE
+608 LSDQLSSSYKVDFTE
-623 LVFSCYGALL
+623 LVFTCYGALL
-633 ARISGQDEAVVVAS
+633 ARVSGQNEAVVVAS
-647 LDEKEPFPVHFLSSL
+647 LDDKEPFPVLFRPSL
-662 DSSFAEFARTASQ
+662 ELNFAEFAGTSSQ
-675 KLEQARTHRLFAFF
+675 KLQQARIHRLFAFF
-689 ILTNSLRLKEF
+689 ILTNPLRLKEYG
-700 RSACPSFNAGCFV
+700 STCPSFNAGCLV
-713 ARSPE
+713 ADSPE
-718 DTMNS
+718 VTMSS
-723 RLEHYPAVNQQIDL
+723 RLEHYPAVNKQLDL
-737 LLKLTT
+737 VLKLTT

-766 VAEELMSALEALSA
+766 IAEDLMSAMEILS
-780 RTYLK
+780 TSTDLK
-785 LNHFVWDFTLGERKA
+785 LNDFVWNYTLGERKA
-800 AAAAHQFADIHA
+800 AAAASHQLVDIPA
-812 AVQQGS
+812 AVQQES

>member
-1 MLTEVGEDAMAN
+1 MADI
-13 FDCLLVGHNEL
+13 DCLLVGHNEL

-56 YQGKPYQAMDILTK
+56 YEGRPQQAMDILTK
-70 FYNEGLDPKDHRDFY
+70 FYNEGLDPKEHKDFY

-91 TGITYLGSYLAKR
+91 TGITYLGSYLSRR
-104 GYTFDY
+104 GYSFDY
-110 INLFHWEKQQLREKL
+110 INLFHWEKQQLKEKL
-125 KTNNY
+125 KANNY

-144 NIWEIVTFI
+144 NIWEIITFI
-153 RRVKRDAKIIAGG
+153 RRVKRDAKIIVGG

-210 KNGVDVSTV
+210 KNNVDVSTV
-219 HNLAYKKGN
+219 PNLAYKQGK
-228 DYVVTPRLKETNP
+228 DYLVTPRLPEKNP
-241 LADNMID
+241 LAENQID

-286 YVIMSLDRIEREF
+286 YVIMSPDRIEREF

-306 TITHIFFID
+306 TISHIFFID

-333 RKNYGFKWHCF
+333 AKNYGFKWHCF

-417 ESLQESFD
+417 ESFKESCD

-430 KPDYTRIQI
+430 RPDFTRIQI

-447 VWRKRDKFSLKGKA
+447 VWRKRDKFALKGKA

-478 VRSFMALEHVSWVP
+478 VRSFMALENVSWVP

-504 ETRGMSIEQQ
+504 ESRGMSIERQ
-514 KTFIK
+514 KTFLK
-519 FFVAAAKE
+519 FFVAAARE

-534 KQLSPDLLENF
+534 KDISPELLKNF
-545 KISAQFDR
+545 KISAQYDR
-553 PAKPDLSVIEPYSGA
+553 PGEADLSVIEPYSGFK
-568 RYVAAEKFWIDEFRN
+568 YMAAEKYWIDEFRH
-583 ANEVVAVPKAGN
+583 ASRASGAPKAEGG
-595 PASTSVARFVNSQ
+595 ASTSVARFVNRQ
-608 LSEKLSSSYSVDFSE
+608 LAEKLSSSYGVDFAE
-623 LVFSCYGALL
+623 LVLSCYGALL
-633 ARISGQDEAVVVAS
+633 ARISEQDDAVIVAS
-647 LDEKEPFPVHFLSSL
+647 LDDKEPFPILFRPSL
-662 DSSFAEFARTASQ
+662 NASFAEFVRASSQ
-675 KLEQARTHRLFAFF
+675 KLEQARLHRLFAFF
-689 ILTNSLRLKEF
+689 ILTNPLRLKEF
-700 RSACPSFNAGCFV
+700 GSVCPSLTAGCLV
-713 ARSPE
+713 ADSA
-718 DTMNS
+718 DVTMDS

-743 GADGTSFEV
+743 GADGISFEV

-766 VAEELMSALEALSA
+766 VAEGLMSVLEGVSA
-780 RTYLK
+780 RVDIK
-785 LNHFVWDFTLGERKA
+785 LNDSIWNYSLGERKA
-800 AAAAHQFADIHA
+800 AAASASQLADIH

>member
-1 MLTEVGEDAMAN
+1 MAD
-13 FDCLLVGHNEL
+13 FDCLLIGHNEL

-56 YQGKPYQAMDILTK
+56 YNGKPHQAMDILTE
-70 FYNEGLDPKDHRDFY
+70 FYNEGLEPKDHRDFY

-130 RLIVLTGTMYVFEQ
+130 QLIVLTGTMYVFEQ
-144 NIWEIVTFI
+144 NIWEIVTFV

-195 SREGEQTLVKLIEAL
+195 SREGEQTLIKLIDAL

-219 HNLAYKKGN
+219 PNLAYKKGK
-228 DYVVTPRLKETNP
+228 DYVVTPRMTEKNP

-286 YVIMSLDRIEREF
+286 YVIMGLERIEREF
-299 DSIKAAG
+299 DSIRAAG
-306 TITHIFFID
+306 TIKHIFFID
-315 ATMNVPPNQ
+315 ATMNVPPAQ

-333 RKNYGFKWHCF
+333 AKNYGFKWHCF

-353 TIQLMKEAGCMGVF
+353 TIRLMKEAGCMGVF

-504 ETRGMSIEQQ
+504 ETRGMSIERQ
-514 KTFIK
+514 KIFLK

-527 KLLKPNL
+527 KLLKPNM
-534 KQLSPDLLENF
+534 KQLPPELLKNF
-545 KISAQFDR
+545 KLSAQYDR
-553 PAKPDLSVIEPYSGA
+553 SNEPDMSVIEPYSGA
-568 RYVAAEKFWIDEFRN
+568 RYVAAEFFWIGQFKN
-583 ANEVVAVPKAGN
+583 AARFDD
-595 PASTSVARFVNSQ
+595 ASTAEFGASVSVARFVSKQ
-608 LSEKLSSSYSVDFSE
+608 LAEKLSSAYKADFRE
-623 LVFSCYGALL
+623 LIFACFGTLL
-633 ARISGQDEAVVVAS
+633 AQGSGRNEAVVVAS
-647 LDEKEPFPVHFLSSL
+647 LDDKEPYPVLFHRNPELTFS
-662 DSSFAEFARTASQ
+662 EFALASSQ
-675 KLEQARTHRLFAFF
+675 TLEQARLHRLFAFF
-689 ILTNSLRLKEF
+689 ILTNPLRMKAF
-700 RSACPSFNAGCFV
+700 SSVCPAFTAGCL
-713 ARSPE
+713 AADSDE
-718 DTMNS
+718 TTMAG

-737 LLKLTT
+737 LLKLAS
-743 GADGTSFEV
+743 GEDGTTFEV

-757 RHSQAQVEK
+757 RYSQELVEK
-766 VAEELMSALEALSA
+766 VAESIMSALDALSA
-780 RTYLK
+780 RPDLRLK
-785 LNHFVWDFTLGERKA
+785 DFNLDYELKDKHATATQFVDA
-800 AAAAHQFADIHA
+800 AAAGF
-812 AVQQGS
+812 